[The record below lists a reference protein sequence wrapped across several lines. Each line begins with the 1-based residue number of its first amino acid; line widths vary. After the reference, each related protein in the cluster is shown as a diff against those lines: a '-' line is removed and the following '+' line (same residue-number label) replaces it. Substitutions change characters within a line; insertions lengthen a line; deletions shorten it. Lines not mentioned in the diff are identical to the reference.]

1 MKVFSSSCKLILAK
15 LFNILSKPIMDDET
29 SQHKRKSRENKSHR
43 KESRKRSSVSSKSRR
58 KSRRSPSP
66 YKEKSQSMV
75 IKNIKHKV
83 FSYLG
88 HDDRSTPKQSKRNQ
102 WAIHCSR
109 QIPQVK
115 NHLEALMI
123 RKNRLATLEEESRS
137 ESAPRRH
144 LVRESDVAIATIHQ
158 TRNGIGCHGDEGK
171 TEIVDRS
178 DDDSPV
184 RIRRIISKYG
194 YDICIYLIQT
204 GDSRRFE
211 DYNRSLDESKLSRH
225 QSSRSRVQGSY
236 LSRSRMDGTH
246 SATKPRYSVHDSK
259 RRSFSSSYEISNELK
274 FNLRNKFDEEEL
286 NSVRNVLCEEMT
298 SRFPFIDTHCH
309 IDFLFKRLNYRNK
322 FSDYKKD
329 SFMKFPSNY
338 EGCIADWCQPS
349 LYPTAADI
357 LSNSSFKDAWGKTSP
372 KIWGAFGCHPHFV
385 ADYDDFV
392 EKQIDHHFKEYDNVI
407 AFGEMGLDYSD
418 RFGPT
423 DHELQKKVFIRQL
436 KFSERFQVPLVI
448 HCRDADKDL
457 FEIMREH
464 VHHTTP
470 IHRHCLTTGISDVQ
484 PLLDHFPNLYVGF
497 TNLITNRSAYKARG
511 SAGEIPL
518 ERIVLETDAPYFI
531 PGCVSQAT
539 SGAVKFS
546 HPGMAS
552 SVACELAKI
561 KGVDIDDVLTQV
573 RANVKHLYDI

>member
-1 MKVFSSSCKLILAK
+1 
-15 LFNILSKPIMDDET
+15 MDDET
-29 SQHKRKSRENKSHR
+29 SRYKRKSKENKSVR
-43 KESRKRSSVSSKSRR
+43 KESRKRSSVSSTSRR

-88 HDDRSTPKQSKRNQ
+88 HDDRSTSKQSKKKQ
-102 WAIHCSR
+102 WTNSSSEESSGSTDDSEKSPGNTRRRI
-109 QIPQVK
+109 
-115 NHLEALMI
+115 EI
-123 RKNRLATLEEESRS
+123 RKRSPSPPSERIGCCHSDDSSEEEWDRL
-137 ESAPRRH
+137 PRRQ
-144 LVRESDVAIATIHQ
+144 REDGNKSMIESLARKEERKGWSIIH
-158 TRNGIGCHGDEGK
+158 R
-171 TEIVDRS
+171 VDRS
-178 DDDSPV
+178 FDESPV
-184 RIRRIISKYG
+184 RIRRII
-194 YDICIYLIQT
+194 
-204 GDSRRFE
+204 GDTRRF
-211 DYNRSLDESKLSRH
+211 DDCNRSLDENKLSRH
-225 QSSRSRVQGSY
+225 QNTRSRVQGSY
-236 LSRSRMDGTH
+236 LSRSRPDGTH
-246 SATKPRYSVHDSK
+246 SAVKPRYSVHDSK

-274 FNLRNKFDEEEL
+274 FNLRNKFDEDGL

-322 FSDYKKD
+322 FSDYRKD
-329 SFMKFPSNY
+329 TFMKFPSNY

-357 LSNSSFKDAWGKTSP
+357 LGNSSFKDAWGKTSP

-392 EKQIDHHFKEYDNVI
+392 EKQIEHHFKEYDNVI

-436 KFSERFQVPLVI
+436 KFCEKFQVPLVI

-457 FEIMREH
+457 FEIMRKH
-464 VHHTTP
+464 VHHTTA
-470 IHRHCLTTGISDVQ
+470 IHRHCLTTEISDVQ

-511 SAGEIPL
+511 SAGVIPL

-539 SGAVKFS
+539 KGAVKFS

-552 SVACELAKI
+552 SVACELARI

-573 RANVKHLYDI
+573 RANVKHLYNI

>member
-1 MKVFSSSCKLILAK
+1 MDMLQGAK
-15 LFNILSKPIMDDET
+15 
-29 SQHKRKSRENKSHR
+29 
-43 KESRKRSSVSSKSRR
+43 
-58 KSRRSPSP
+58 
-66 YKEKSQSMV
+66 
-75 IKNIKHKV
+75 
-83 FSYLG
+83 
-88 HDDRSTPKQSKRNQ
+88 
-102 WAIHCSR
+102 
-109 QIPQVK
+109 
-115 NHLEALMI
+115 
-123 RKNRLATLEEESRS
+123 
-137 ESAPRRH
+137 
-144 LVRESDVAIATIHQ
+144 
-158 TRNGIGCHGDEGK
+158 NGD
-171 TEIVDRS
+171 T
-178 DDDSPV
+178 
-184 RIRRIISKYG
+184 
-194 YDICIYLIQT
+194 
-204 GDSRRFE
+204 RRF
-211 DYNRSLDESKLSRH
+211 DDCNRSLDENKLSRH
-225 QSSRSRVQGSY
+225 QNTRSRVQGSY
-236 LSRSRMDGTH
+236 LSRSRPDGTH
-246 SATKPRYSVHDSK
+246 SAVKPRYSVHDSK

-274 FNLRNKFDEEEL
+274 FNLRNKFDEDGL

-322 FSDYKKD
+322 FSDYRKD
-329 SFMKFPSNY
+329 TFMKNLTKNIDHFSSDSKRRSFSSSYEISNELKFNLRNKFDEDGLNSVRNVLCEEMTSRFPFIDTHCHIDFLFKRLNYRNKFSDYRKDTFMKFPSNY

-357 LSNSSFKDAWGKTSP
+357 LGNSSFKDAWGKTSP

-392 EKQIDHHFKEYDNVI
+392 EKQIEHHFKEYDNVI

-436 KFSERFQVPLVI
+436 KFCEKFQVPLVI

-457 FEIMREH
+457 FEIMRKH
-464 VHHTTP
+464 VHHTTA
-470 IHRHCLTTGISDVQ
+470 IHRHCLTTEISDVQ

-511 SAGEIPL
+511 SAGVIPL

-539 SGAVKFS
+539 KGAVKFS

-552 SVACELAKI
+552 SVACELARI

-573 RANVKHLYDI
+573 RANVKHLYNI